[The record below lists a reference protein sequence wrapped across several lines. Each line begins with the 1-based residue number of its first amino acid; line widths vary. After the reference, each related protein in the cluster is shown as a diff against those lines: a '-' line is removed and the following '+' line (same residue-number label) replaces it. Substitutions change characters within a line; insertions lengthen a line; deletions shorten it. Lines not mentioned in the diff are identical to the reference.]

1 MKYEATNNVMT
12 KKRRKKGDAGTAPK
26 PGKKRRS
33 TEEVEQSSDA
43 EGTKPSLKPQEESAH
58 SRNHSS
64 VKKHPLRSTN
74 QSKTTEPT
82 SSDLSEPIS
91 NHANNQSNEGS
102 GQAKVQDQAA
112 IESDSE
118 MSVVL
123 DEGPKAKARSKHSD
137 SSKAK
142 PLKSQKKGTE
152 QPADP
157 DAEEMRR
164 LQGWL
169 IKCGIRKLWG
179 KELASYPDP
188 KSKIR
193 HLKEMLA
200 EVGMTGRYSLD
211 KASSIREERELKSE
225 LEAVQAGEKQWGKGD
240 SEVEADG
247 VPRRRLARGLRELDF
262 LGDDG
267 GEETD

>member
-1 MKYEATNNVMT
+1 M
-12 KKRRKKGDAGTAPK
+12 
-26 PGKKRRS
+26 
-33 TEEVEQSSDA
+33 
-43 EGTKPSLKPQEESAH
+43 H
-58 SRNHSS
+58 
-64 VKKHPLRSTN
+64 
-74 QSKTTEPT
+74 
-82 SSDLSEPIS
+82 
-91 NHANNQSNEGS
+91 
-102 GQAKVQDQAA
+102 DQAA
-112 IESDSE
+112 IESESE

-123 DEGPKAKARSKHSD
+123 DEGPKAKARSKPSD
-137 SSKAK
+137 SSKVK

-179 KELASYPDP
+179 KELAPYPNP

-247 VPRRRLARGLRELDF
+247 KPKRRLARGLRELDF